1 MRSAH
6 PSWAGAPVK
15 TYNYEMPAA
24 PVPGYAAD
32 QWMFNLVQ
40 SFVDAVRNGT
50 ESPLTIEDSL
60 HTLQLIDAMYESG
73 REGKRIDIKYGV

>member
-1 MRSAH
+1 
-6 PSWAGAPVK
+6 
-15 TYNYEMPAA
+15 MPAA